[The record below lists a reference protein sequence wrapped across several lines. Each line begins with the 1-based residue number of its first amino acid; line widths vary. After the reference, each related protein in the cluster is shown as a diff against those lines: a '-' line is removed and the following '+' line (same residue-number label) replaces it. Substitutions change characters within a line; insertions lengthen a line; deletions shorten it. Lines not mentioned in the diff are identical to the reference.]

1 MLDTNATH
9 YLFLVEV
16 PWAVGGSQGG
26 GAGLAVPG
34 DVAVLGGAAD
44 GQRVNAVGVTVAVA
58 AVLLP
63 PSVPRG
69 PHEDGTQAIAAL
81 EKAEHTRTDRK
92 WQSHSFNRNPHYRRV
107 N

>member
-1 MLDTNATH
+1 MLDTTTTH

-16 PWAVGGSQGG
+16 PWAVGGRQGG

-44 GQRVNAVGVTVAVA
+44 GQGVNAVGVTIAVA

-63 PSVPRG
+63 PSIPRG
-69 PHEDGTQAIAAL
+69 PHEDGTQTTAAL
-81 EKAEHTRTDRK
+81 EKAEHIQTNRK
-92 WQSHSFNRNPHYRRV
+92 RQSQTFNRTPNYRRA